1 MKMPGAE
8 PSECVHAKA
17 GKHVQS
23 PEAGNRAE
31 KSDGPYLTE
40 AICRNKQN
48 DLQKLTTPL
57 NGTGTD
63 LTQNH
68 LMPPPQKKEPSD
80 AHIMYYKGPLA
91 RWLEADL
98 KVFMQCASTSDRFY
112 PLGKIKLNYA

>member
-68 LMPPPQKKEPSD
+68 LMPPPQKKNHLMHTSC
-80 AHIMYYKGPLA
+80 ITKGP
-91 RWLEADL
+91 
-98 KVFMQCASTSDRFY
+98 
-112 PLGKIKLNYA
+112 